1 MGQQNCETSAVIV
14 FAYRLDYK
22 GLRWSYVTELL
33 DTLWVLS
40 FLREILPFHMR
51 FSVMPFHCVHI
62 ISIWSFTINRYLP
75 DDKCVPRCISAL
87 LISKNCMTQFLWLNG
102 RFFFPAC
109 ERSIRASEVPHR
121 DDQNHAGT
129 TGNRGPPPEWST
141 FDREGLARI
150 LAREGG
156 WRWTPN
162 IAVYIG
168 EVEHVRG
175 NEH

>member
-40 FLREILPFHMR
+40 FLREILPFHVR

-87 LISKNCMTQFLWLNG
+87 LISKNCMTQFLWLSG
-102 RFFFPAC
+102 RFFFQLASAVFALL
-109 ERSIRASEVPHR
+109 RSLTETTKTTRAPQGTGGLRRSGALLIERAS
-121 DDQNHAGT
+121 
-129 TGNRGPPPEWST
+129 RGFSPEK
-141 FDREGLARI
+141 
-150 LAREGG
+150 GG
-156 WRWTPN
+156 G
-162 IAVYIG
+162 G
-168 EVEHVRG
+168 ELRTLLYT
-175 NEH
+175 